1 MSDADED
8 EVYYCPHGEE
18 VLTPGG
24 ARYRCA
30 QEDADDS
37 DDWPASSFG
46 FLGDGYD

>member
-18 VLTPGG
+18 VPSPGG
-24 ARYRCA
+24 ACYWCY

-37 DDWPASSFG
+37 RFLASGWG
-46 FLGDGYD
+46 FVPGYD